1 MGLLIFSIILLNG
14 SPRVYAEEESPG
26 SAETRVESAT
36 PSERLGESDKQN
48 SSAEPAK
55 EESQDSDKNSEIEE
69 VPEKNTNP
77 EKIDEEKSQTEEK
90 DSTNSQEN
98 GEKSEKNPEKAKLS
112 EEIKPVPLGKPSQ
125 TPNTFTVKKI
135 GAGGS
140 EETLVGEYD
149 KFYDAVGSM
158 DINDKDGFY
167 TIYVNKD
174 ATVKA
179 DEMGGAYR
187 SNNKFR
193 ITSGSNVPSVLRR
206 EGEWGILAIQEDC
219 ELTIDNI
226 TLDGSKT
233 SQCLFISNNGKV
245 TIGEGAVIQN
255 FVDTANEDGPAI
267 LLRDESTLNIKEGAT
282 IRDNSSNTQGGAI
295 QAYNGTTVN
304 ISGGTF
310 SNNESNKSDGGFLA
324 AYGELNITGGKFE
337 NNKAK
342 KSGGAIIIGSRATAK
357 IENATF
363 EKNQA
368 RTGGAVYSANDLT
381 IKNSSF
387 TNNQA
392 MWGGAVFASKKLT
405 LDKVDFKNNTT
416 SSAGGA
422 LYLQGGAEIT
432 DSNFEENQAPNGGA
446 IYSNKAEVF
455 TIKNSNISKNKAT
468 LGGGIYALGGNLKVE
483 NTTIESNNATNTGGG
498 ILSLKGKSLSL
509 NKVTIKSNT
518 SLNGAGLL
526 VGAGNVDIK
535 ESEFNGNDTGEGGE
549 QEKRLGGGIYIG
561 EDANVNISQNTKFID
576 NKAGMG
582 GAIFNANASYDD
594 PAKAGSYQN
603 LKLDETSLFKGNLAR
618 AGLYLAPENYKDF
631 TNLKFN
637 PESDTDH
644 GKKLLPSLLNNYD
657 INYQNANLLLS
668 YDANGG
674 KFDDDT
680 ELKQE
685 KHKKDDVVTIIDGP
699 KRQDYDFLYWE
710 EPKNNPGDEY
720 TLTDNHVFK
729 AKWNKIPELEVE
741 DAEIEEGQN
750 LDPKDLITKAEDE
763 EDGKN
768 LESTVVI
775 DKGSFD
781 YNKAGTYEVKYTL
794 TDKNGSKVTKTAK
807 ITVKKKSKPDKP
819 EDKPELPED
828 KPEIP
833 DYNPEIPEDEDEDFP
848 IEDEKEEPVEKED
861 KNTPPV
867 LEVKD
872 GAIKVGE
879 KFDPRSL
886 ITKAYDKEDGSNL
899 VDSVIIDQGKFDNRV
914 AGRYEIQY
922 SLIDKSGSK
931 VTKLAYVDVF
941 AEAKKEKLR
950 NSRENPKTGV
960 EPSFALYST
969 IIFLSSSA
977 YTAIRKKY

>member
-1 MGLLIFSIILLNG
+1 
-14 SPRVYAEEESPG
+14 
-26 SAETRVESAT
+26 
-36 PSERLGESDKQN
+36 
-48 SSAEPAK
+48 
-55 EESQDSDKNSEIEE
+55 
-69 VPEKNTNP
+69 
-77 EKIDEEKSQTEEK
+77 
-90 DSTNSQEN
+90 
-98 GEKSEKNPEKAKLS
+98 
-112 EEIKPVPLGKPSQ
+112 
-125 TPNTFTVKKI
+125 
-135 GAGGS
+135 
-140 EETLVGEYD
+140 
-149 KFYDAVGSM
+149 
-158 DINDKDGFY
+158 
-167 TIYVNKD
+167 
-174 ATVKA
+174 
-179 DEMGGAYR
+179 MGG
-187 SNNKFR
+187 N
-193 ITSGSNVPSVLRR
+193 
-206 EGEWGILAIQEDC
+206 
-219 ELTIDNI
+219 
-226 TLDGSKT
+226 
-233 SQCLFISNNGKV
+233 
-245 TIGEGAVIQN
+245 
-255 FVDTANEDGPAI
+255 
-267 LLRDESTLNIKEGAT
+267 
-282 IRDNSSNTQGGAI
+282 
-295 QAYNGTTVN
+295 
-304 ISGGTF
+304 F
-310 SNNESNKSDGGFLA
+310 SNNE
-324 AYGELNITGGKFE
+324 
-337 NNKAK
+337 AK
-342 KSGGAIIIGSRATAK
+342 YGGAITAFK
-357 IENATF
+357 KAIASIENATF
-363 EKNQA
+363 ENNQA
-368 RTGGAVYSANDLT
+368 STGGAIYSYNDISIT
-381 IKNSSF
+381 NSSF
-387 TNNQA
+387 IGNKA
-392 MWGGAVFASKKLT
+392 KWGGAVFASKKLT

-422 LYLQGGAEIT
+422 LYLQGGAEINNS
-432 DSNFEENQAPNGGA
+432 DFEENKATYNGGA
-446 IYSNKAEVF
+446 IYSSKEIEVSSSKF
-455 TIKNSNISKNKAT
+455 SKNSAKNAGAIYILNAEETSKITSSNFSENTAKEQGGAVWANNSDINIDKTKFNNNSSGNYGGALCFNGDKTFSITNSDVSNNNSDLA
-468 LGGGIYALGGNLKVE
+468 GGIFALGGNLKVE
-483 NTTIESNNATNTGGG
+483 NTIIESNNATDKGGG
-498 ILSLKGKSLSL
+498 ILSLQGKNLSL

-518 SLNGAGLL
+518 SPIGAGLL

-594 PAKAGSYQN
+594 PAKADSYKN
-603 LKLDETSLFKGNLAR
+603 LNLDETSLFKGNLAR

-631 TNLKFN
+631 TNLNFA

-872 GAIKVGE
+872 GEIKVGE
-879 KFDPRSL
+879 KFDPRTL
-886 ITKAYDKEDGSNL
+886 ITKAYDKEDGPNL
-899 VDSVIIDQGKFDNRV
+899 VDLVIIDQGNFDNKV
-914 AGRYEIQY
+914 AGRYEIKFT
-922 SLIDKSGSK
+922 LIDMAGSK
-931 VTKLAYVDVF
+931 VTKLAYVDVL
-941 AEAKKEKLR
+941 AKAKKEQLR
-950 NSRENPKTGV
+950 NSRENPKTGI
-960 EPSFALYST
+960 EAGFGLYST
-969 IIFLSSSA
+969 IFLLSSSV
-977 YTAIRKKY
+977 YNAIRKKY